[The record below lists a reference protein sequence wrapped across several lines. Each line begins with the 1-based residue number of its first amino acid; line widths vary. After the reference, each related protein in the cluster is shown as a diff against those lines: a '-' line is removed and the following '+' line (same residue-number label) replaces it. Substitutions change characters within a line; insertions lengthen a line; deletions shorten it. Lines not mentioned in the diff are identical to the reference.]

1 MRFKKLL
8 AVVCLAAMFGLEAD
22 ASVQLAQYKGLHY
35 NEVEKHATDEE
46 VKSIVDAQFSSTTEY
61 EQITDRKVA
70 GFDKVNVDYEVYCGG
85 EEVEEKRRCI
95 VALGSEG
102 LGRIF
107 DVLIG
112 VAPGESKEIASN
124 LPDDWSDET
133 VAGES
138 VLFEVTVNAICG
150 DAIAQVYDDNWVK
163 SNTEFST
170 VAEYESS
177 IRDSI
182 ESKYKEQ
189 FDKAVHDDLVTQ
201 IISNSVFDSN
211 EVADS
216 EYAEAVN
223 NYKDYAEAE
232 GLDYDEFIKSY
243 LGVSSDAIEETI
255 KTDILYNKQLDEAF
269 SKIAENEG
277 ISVSNDEWEEYL
289 HGVTQ
294 DYGYDDPA
302 DLENDLEDD
311 AALKKSLEQEC
322 LNQLVYNWVLESA
335 VNDAEV

>member
-138 VLFEVTVNAICG
+138 VLFEVIVNAICG

-335 VNDAEV
+335 VNDAEA

>member
-8 AVVCLAAMFGLEAD
+8 AVVCLAAMFCLEAD

-35 NEVEKHATDEE
+35 NEVEKRATDEE

-133 VAGES
+133 IAGES

-170 VAEYESS
+170 VAEYENS

-255 KTDILYNKQLDEAF
+255 KADILYNKQLDEAF

-322 LNQLVYNWVLESA
+322 LNQLVYSWVLESA
-335 VNDAEV
+335 VNDAEA

>member
-95 VALGSEG
+95 VALGSAG

-107 DVLIG
+107 NVLIG

-255 KTDILYNKQLDEAF
+255 KADILYNKQLDEAF
-269 SKIAENEG
+269 SQIAENEG
-277 ISVSNDEWEEYL
+277 ISVSNDKWKEYL
-289 HGVTQ
+289 QRVTE

>member
-150 DAIAQVYDDNWVK
+150 IPL
-163 SNTEFST
+163 
-170 VAEYESS
+170 
-177 IRDSI
+177 
-182 ESKYKEQ
+182 Q
-189 FDKAVHDDLVTQ
+189 FL
-201 IISNSVFDSN
+201 
-211 EVADS
+211 
-216 EYAEAVN
+216 
-223 NYKDYAEAE
+223 
-232 GLDYDEFIKSY
+232 L
-243 LGVSSDAIEETI
+243 
-255 KTDILYNKQLDEAF
+255 
-269 SKIAENEG
+269 
-277 ISVSNDEWEEYL
+277 
-289 HGVTQ
+289 
-294 DYGYDDPA
+294 
-302 DLENDLEDD
+302 
-311 AALKKSLEQEC
+311 
-322 LNQLVYNWVLESA
+322 
-335 VNDAEV
+335 